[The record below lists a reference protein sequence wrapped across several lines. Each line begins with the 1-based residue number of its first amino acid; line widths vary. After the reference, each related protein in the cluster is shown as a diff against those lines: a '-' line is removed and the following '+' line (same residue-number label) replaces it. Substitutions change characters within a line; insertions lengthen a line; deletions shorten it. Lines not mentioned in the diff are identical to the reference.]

1 MAEIRKEDFTS
12 PACSCGNTGSVPGGR
27 INLVRVRDR
36 LDALQASGDSAGAL
50 RLLDYWL
57 AEARG
62 NGDQPGEILIEN
74 EYIGFHRKAGEGG
87 PALAHGE
94 RALRLLAE
102 YGLEG
107 TVTAG
112 TTRINLATACTAFG
126 ETEKAWALFREAR
139 EIYEKNLPRDDS
151 RLGGLY
157 NNMGLCAADLGFFSE
172 GKALYADALRIME
185 GIPNGEGEMAITC
198 LNLADLISAESEG
211 AESEEDLIRAA
222 EETETLVDRAWQLL
236 NTPGLPRN
244 AWYRYICEKCAPVM
258 AHYGRLEEAKSL
270 SER

>member
-1 MAEIRKEDFTS
+1 MADFRKEDAES
-12 PACSCGNTGSVPGGR
+12 PACACGNSGSVPGGR

-36 LDALQASGDSAGAL
+36 LDALEASGDSAGAL

-57 AEARG
+57 AEARA
-62 NGDQPGEILIEN
+62 NRDQLGEILIEN
-74 EYIGFHRKAGEGG
+74 EYVGFHRKAGEGG
-87 PALAHGE
+87 PALSHGE
-94 RALRLLAE
+94 RALRLLSE

-107 TVTAG
+107 TVAAG

-126 ETEKAWALFREAR
+126 KPETAWALFREAR

-157 NNMGLCAADLGFFSE
+157 NNMALCAASLGLFPE

-185 GIPNGEGEMAITC
+185 GIPHGEGEMAITC

-211 AESEEDLIRAA
+211 TESEEDLVRAA
-222 EETETLVDRAWQLL
+222 EETERLVDRAWQLL
-236 NTPGLPRN
+236 NTPDLPRN
-244 AWYRYICEKCAPVM
+244 AWYRFICEKCAPVM
-258 AHYGRLEEAKSL
+258 AHYGRLEEAKAL